1 MADATVSGNCRPWP
15 PWGKTTD
22 RRRTIKHLEPQD
34 EVGVRL
40 LKKLKHAKAATYLG
54 KLRKKAC
61 AQA

>member
-1 MADATVSGNCRPWP
+1 METVDRGHLG
-15 PWGKTTD
+15 GKTTV